1 MTPHA
6 THEVAPALD
15 RVIVREYGDSA
26 LLVTA
31 RRATDD
37 EDWRVAHHVEK
48 EFTRSMP
55 HGVLGTIATYDAVL
69 VEFDCTV
76 TDHAAVVRA
85 VGEALAT
92 LDSQQDVAPRTFVVP
107 VVYGGDYG
115 PDLADLAQ
123 ALGITEDEI
132 VRLHSEKP
140 HLVRAVL
147 SPAGAPMSDVTLP
160 AQVGR
165 RASPRVSVPA
175 GTVAVAG
182 RQATVYATSSPGGW
196 QLIGRTPLT
205 LFDIAADPP
214 VRYRAGDLLRFVPI
228 PAEDF
233 PRLVGHGIEQADD

>member
-1 MTPHA
+1 VTPDA
-6 THEVAPALD
+6 AHEVAPALD
-15 RVIVREYGDSA
+15 SVIVREYGDSA

-55 HGVLGTIATYDAVL
+55 RGVLGTIASYDAVL

-92 LDSQQDVAPRTFVVP
+92 LDSQQDEAPRTFVVP

-214 VRYRAGDLLRFVPI
+214 VRYRAGDLLRYVPI